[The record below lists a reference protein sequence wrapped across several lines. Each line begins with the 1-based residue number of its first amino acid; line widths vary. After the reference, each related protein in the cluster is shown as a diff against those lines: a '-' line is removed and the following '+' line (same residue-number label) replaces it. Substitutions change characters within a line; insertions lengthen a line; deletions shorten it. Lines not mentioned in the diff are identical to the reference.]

1 MAVSP
6 CCCFLFLVLI
16 HGIMFQT
23 CQANRKLTPLMVQ
36 PLDIHGKDSV
46 LEAESTRLSVQT
58 KVEIIGRKNGKLI
71 PTRPPSPTVNGYKGM
86 FAPPT
91 PPPSALMLPTT

>member
-23 CQANRKLTPLMVQ
+23 CQANRKLPPLMVQ
-36 PLDIHGKDSV
+36 PLGKDSV

-58 KVEIIGRKNGKLI
+58 KVEIIGRKFGKPI

-91 PPPSALMLPTT
+91 PPPSALLLPTP